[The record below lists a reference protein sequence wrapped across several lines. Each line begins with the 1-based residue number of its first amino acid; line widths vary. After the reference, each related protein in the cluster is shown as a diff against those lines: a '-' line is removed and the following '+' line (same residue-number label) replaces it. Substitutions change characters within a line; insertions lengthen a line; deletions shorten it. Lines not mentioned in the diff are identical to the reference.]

1 MYRKMMEEAKVKGYA
16 SEKMM
21 WESVDDVEDMLCALY
36 KEHPQKYWKF
46 IRRTHGLLFKGH
58 YTEDFAR
65 HDVKHIQYTN
75 RKGEKK
81 EGEYWSVEQVKDAMK
96 PFSMPSGVNEWDMYV
111 AANILHSDL
120 CKELDDEA
128 ILKSTYAFFFKDED
142 WSSEGSSTKIWDYM
156 CCKYNK

>member
-1 MYRKMMEEAKVKGYA
+1 
-16 SEKMM
+16 
-21 WESVDDVEDMLCALY
+21 
-36 KEHPQKYWKF
+36 
-46 IRRTHGLLFKGH
+46 
-58 YTEDFAR
+58 
-65 HDVKHIQYTN
+65 
-75 RKGEKK
+75 
-81 EGEYWSVEQVKDAMK
+81 
-96 PFSMPSGVNEWDMYV
+96 MPSSVNEWDMYV